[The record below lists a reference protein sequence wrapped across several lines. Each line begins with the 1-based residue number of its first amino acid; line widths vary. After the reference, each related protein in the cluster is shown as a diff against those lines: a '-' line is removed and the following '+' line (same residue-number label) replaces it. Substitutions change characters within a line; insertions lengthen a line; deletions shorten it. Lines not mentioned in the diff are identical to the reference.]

1 IPSTPEIATAA
12 NPTMSA
18 GRAPKIIRARM
29 SRPRWSVPKRWARP
43 AASCDPGALSRFVM
57 SCSVGSYPAIH
68 DAPNAATITI
78 ITTTRPKR
86 AVRRRARRRANRA
99 HSRGAGARPAA
110 RSTARLSGTLIGAG
124 SVRPARTGLGLRQAR
139 PGFGLADNPSGFVV
153 AGSVR
158 PARTGGGLRQMRPGS
173 APADNPFG
181 SVPAGAW
188 GPSSKP
194 NPRVEVGVE
203 HVYDQIGAHE
213 GGREGDDCRLHHR
226 VVAVVDG
233 VDRQAADARP
243 GEDRLGD
250 DRASEQRAQLD
261 PDDGHDRD
269 RGVLEG

>member
-1 IPSTPEIATAA
+1 MILLFFFFFEAEDGIRDGHVTGVQTGALPISA
-12 NPTMSA
+12 NPTISA

-124 SVRPARTGLGLRQAR
+124 SVRPARTGLGLRHA
-139 PGFGLADNPSGFVV
+139 
-153 AGSVR
+153 
-158 PARTGGGLRQMRPGS
+158 RPGS

-181 SVPAGAW
+181 LSPADNPFGSVPAGSW
-188 GPSSKP
+188 G
-194 NPRVEVGVE
+194 GVIE
-203 HVYDQIGAHE
+203 AE
-213 GGREGDDCRLHHR
+213 SAGRGRCR
-226 VVAVVDG
+226 A
-233 VDRQAADARP
+233 RQRP
-243 GEDRLGD
+243 D
-250 DRASEQRAQLD
+250 
-261 PDDGHDRD
+261 
-269 RGVLEG
+269 